1 MNAAMALTLA
11 PTGTVVEVMQRL
23 VADVNSRVRLIAA
36 SSLLSADSSNAS
48 AGAVL
53 TESLEDPAL
62 RVRAAAPRAGRVSRC
77 IVQIAPAPC
86 SGTSC

>member
-62 RVRAAAPRAGRVSRC
+62 RVRAAAHELVESLGASFK
-77 IVQIAPAPC
+77 
-86 SGTSC
+86 